1 MTMRDPDL
9 KTRTTVHDRRSGSN
23 MGWIIGA
30 VIAVLLVGALAFTWN
45 NDAVDTAGSSNP
57 NQSAP
62 STTTGAA
69 APTAPAG
76 SGGSN
81 VPPAGAP
88 AR

>member
-9 KTRTTVHDRRSGSN
+9 KTRTTVDDRRTGSS

-30 VIAVLLVGALAFTWN
+30 IVVLLLVGALAFTWS
-45 NDAVDTAGSSNP
+45 NDSVNTAGSSNP

-62 STTTGAA
+62 STTTGSA
-69 APTAPAG
+69 APNAPASG
-76 SGGSN
+76 GGSN